1 MRLSSK
7 RLGWVEERN
16 PAIANQ
22 CWVKRPSLRSTL
34 AVIAAL
40 CNLASVTHAQDTQN
54 TKAAKIMIL
63 CCDYPS
69 SIPVRSDPDPAALAA
84 AVVLVAARSP
94 VIVLPTAK
102 ASELQVAI
110 SGKMPQEVFLSR
122 LKESLLNVGVGESS
136 LITSLGYN
144 GYEQKYGVTESV
156 RDTPWALE
164 LRFLAEIAQTTGGFM
179 PSVGVYFRLI
189 GTSDQRTL
197 TSGTFAS
204 VNAVHGEPNFFTR
217 PRLTPFL
224 VRIGTNATG
233 RELSLVP
240 IDAAQL
246 RPAFDPKSQE
256 DVQFMEQALR
266 QTSEQMA
273 SKLAMRLS
281 PLISSAKQ

>member
-1 MRLSSK
+1 MRSSSD
-7 RLGWVEERN
+7 LVGWVEVRN
-16 PAIANQ
+16 PAIAKER
-22 CWVKRPSLRSTL
+22 WVKRPSLRATL
-34 AVIAAL
+34 AVVAAL
-40 CNLASVTHAQDTQN
+40 CNLVSVTHGQDTQS
-54 TKAAKIMIL
+54 KSAAKIMIL

-102 ASELQVAI
+102 ASELQVAV
-110 SGKMPQEVFLSR
+110 SGKMPQEVFLAR
-122 LKESLLNVGVGESS
+122 LQESLLNIGAGESA
-136 LITSLGYN
+136 LVTSLGYN
-144 GYEQKYGVTESV
+144 GYEQKHHFTESV
-156 RDTPWALE
+156 RDTPWVLE

-189 GTSDQRTL
+189 RTSDQRTL

-204 VNAVHGEPNFFTR
+204 VNAIHGEPNFFTR

-224 VRIGTNATG
+224 VRVGTNATG
-233 RELSLVP
+233 RELNLVS

-246 RPAFDPKSQE
+246 RPAFDPKSQD

-281 PLISSAKQ
+281 PLISSANP